1 MKTIVMIPTY
11 NESENI
17 AKLIQAIKQLP
28 IKNLHVLVTDDN
40 SPDETW
46 KIVEKLS
53 KKDKT
58 IHLLRRME
66 NKGRGLA
73 GIAGFKEA
81 LQLGADAII
90 EMDADYSHH
99 PKYIPKLLEA
109 LHDGDMALG
118 SRFVKGGSDG
128 DRPLWRQFVTF
139 GANMYIKLFL
149 GVKVKDCNSGYR
161 CYKRKVL
168 ETINLDT
175 MIAKGPDIVQEILY
189 KVHLKK
195 FKIVEVPISFEE
207 RKEGKSKLG
216 MKHLFKGYTM
226 VLKLKFLHLVGKL

>member
-1 MKTIVMIPTY
+1 MIPTY

-17 AKLIQAIKQLP
+17 VKLIQSIKQLKIP
-28 IKNLHVLVTDDN
+28 NLHILVADDN
-40 SPDETW
+40 SPDKTW
-46 KIVEKLS
+46 QLVENLR

-58 IHLLRRME
+58 IHILRRMK

-81 LQLGADAII
+81 LNLGADAII

-99 PKYIPKLLEA
+99 PKYIPSLLTGLKQA
-109 LHDGDMALG
+109 DMTLG
-118 SRFVKGGSDG
+118 SRFVKGGNDG

-139 GANMYIKLFL
+139 GANMYIRLFL
-149 GVKVKDCNSGYR
+149 GIKVKDCNSGYR

-168 ETINLDT
+168 EKINLNT
-175 MIAKGPDIVQEILY
+175 MIAKGPDIVQEVLY
-189 KVHLKK
+189 RVHLKK
-195 FKIVEVPISFEE
+195 FKILEVPISFEE

-216 MKHLFKGYTM
+216 MKHLYKGYLM
-226 VLKLKFLHLVGKL
+226 VLKLKWLRILRKL